1 MSEQIKGL
9 EYHAHFFSNLVE
21 IAAAVV
27 DDLSIYDNLPGG
39 RWFQHVDAPQKGGLA
54 GAGRPDY
61 GNHIAGIDGNI
72 DIFQRG
78 NVFIFFS

>member
-9 EYHAHFFSNLVE
+9 EYHAHFFTDLVE
-21 IAAAVV
+21 IAAAIV
-27 DDLSIYDNLPGG
+27 DDLSVHDNFSGG
-39 RWFQHVDAPQKGGLA
+39 RWFQHVDASQQSGLA

-78 NVFIFFS
+78 NIFIFFS